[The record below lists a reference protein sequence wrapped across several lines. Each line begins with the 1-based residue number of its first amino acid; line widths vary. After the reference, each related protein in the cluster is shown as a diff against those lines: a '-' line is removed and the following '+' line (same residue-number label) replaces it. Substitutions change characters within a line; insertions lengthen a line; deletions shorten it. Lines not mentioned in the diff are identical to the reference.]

1 MGMTDRDGPLADD
14 LRPGLVRNDASSV
27 DGVVVQA
34 GSISGG
40 VTINLPSPRVPV
52 PRQLP
57 AEVFAFTD
65 RQDPILAM
73 DALLSAAGP
82 ARVTTVSG
90 TAGVGKTALAVHWSH
105 RVRDR
110 FPDGQLYIDLQG
122 HGPLD
127 PLDPADVLDQFLR
140 ALGVD
145 GDDMPTELVERAAR
159 FRTVTDL
166 KRMLVLLDNA
176 GTAEQV
182 RPLLPGS
189 ASCFVIVTS
198 RDTLSGLVARE
209 GARRIDLDLL
219 APADA
224 ASLLSTLVGAR
235 ADEDPAGISTLVR
248 YCARLPLAIRITAEL
263 IVDRPVAPIS
273 DLVHELSD
281 ERERLDLLDAG
292 IDAHTAVRAVF
303 SWSYR
308 HLPEAAMRLFRLAG
322 LHPGK
327 DIDTGAIAALAD
339 VSPRIARQ
347 LAQRLSRA
355 NLFEEFDNGRYRMHD
370 LLRVYAVELAGE
382 AADAESTDAAL
393 SRLFGYYL
401 RTGESAP
408 DPVAWL
414 ETERHNLV
422 AIVTAVAGRQSRHT
436 IDLATFA
443 GPHLNSCGYH
453 DDGFAIHTLALAAA
467 RQLDDRAA
475 KCHALNSLGIVH
487 RRLGRFQEA
496 LNHHELALTGA
507 RETAAAAEEARA
519 LDNLGL
525 SHLRLGNYR
534 HAAELHR
541 HALTRYADVGRRAE
555 EGRAHNNLGIVLR
568 RLGQHQEAFDH
579 HHHALAIARE
589 VGERINEG
597 RALTSLGLLHR
608 RFGNHDQAIESHL
621 RALEIY
627 RAAGNRV
634 GAANAL
640 TRLGIVHEKMGD
652 DDISLR
658 YFGEALDIHH
668 ATGNVR
674 QMGRSLNNIGI
685 AYRKQGRHDEAL
697 RHLTNA
703 IETHRLVGNRVDE
716 AHALNA
722 LGLTLLRMGRHHE
735 SVDHLTRA
743 VAMHESTGNQVD
755 RGHTLNSLGAAY
767 RVMGQDAK
775 AVEAHR
781 EALSVAEQ
789 TGNHQ
794 LETATRRHLDVT
806 DPS

>member
-1 MGMTDRDGPLADD
+1 MGMTDRDRPLADD
-14 LRPGLVRNDASSV
+14 TRPGHVRNDASSV

-40 VTINLPSPRVPV
+40 VTINLPAPRVPV

-65 RQDPILAM
+65 RQDPLMAM
-73 DALLSAAGP
+73 DALLSSAGP

-105 RVRDR
+105 RVRDQ

-127 PLDPADVLDQFLR
+127 PLAPADVLDQFLR

-145 GDDMPTELVERAAR
+145 GDDVPTELVERAAR

-166 KRMLVLLDNA
+166 KRVLVLLDNA

-219 APADA
+219 SPEDA
-224 ASLLSTLVGAR
+224 AALLRTLVGAR

-263 IVDRPVAPIS
+263 IVDRSVAPIS
-273 DLVHELSD
+273 DLVAELSD

-292 IDAHTAVRAVF
+292 IDPHTAVRAVF

-308 HLPEAAMRLFRLAG
+308 HLPEPAMRLFRLAG

-327 DIDTGAIAALAD
+327 DIGTGALAALAD
-339 VSPRIARQ
+339 VPPRIARQ
-347 LAQRLSRA
+347 LAQRLCRA
-355 NLFEEFDNGRYRMHD
+355 HLFEEFENGRYRMHD
-370 LLRVYAVELAGE
+370 LLRVYAMELADGTE
-382 AADAESTDAAL
+382 DADAAL
-393 SRLFGYYL
+393 TRLFGYYL
-401 RTGESAP
+401 RSGESAP
-408 DPVAWL
+408 DTVAWL
-414 ETERHNLV
+414 EAERHNLV
-422 AIVTAVAGRQSRHT
+422 AIVTAVADRQPRHT
-436 IDLATFA
+436 IELAKFA

-475 KCHALNSLGIVH
+475 ECHALNSLGIVH

-496 LNHHELALTGA
+496 LNHHELALAGA
-507 RETAAAAEEARA
+507 RETASHVEEARA

-525 SHLRLGNYR
+525 SHMRLGNYR

-541 HALTRYADVGRRAE
+541 HALTRYADVSRRAE
-555 EGRAHNNLGIVLR
+555 EGRAHNNLGVVLR

-589 VGERINEG
+589 VGEPVNEG
-597 RALTSLGLLHR
+597 RALTSLGLLYR
-608 RFGNHDQAIESHL
+608 RFGNYDAAIESHL

-640 TRLGIVHEKMGD
+640 TRLGIVHEKMGN

-658 YFGEALDIHH
+658 YFGEALETHE

-674 QMGRSLNNIGI
+674 QVGRSLNNIGI
-685 AYRKQGRHDEAL
+685 AYRNQGRHEEAL
-697 RHLTNA
+697 RHLTDA
-703 IETHRLVGNRVDE
+703 IEKHRLADNRVDE

-722 LGLTLLRMGRHHE
+722 LGLTFLRMGRHHE
-735 SVDHLTRA
+735 SVDHLARA
-743 VAMHESTGNQVD
+743 VAMHQSTGNQVD
-755 RGHTLNSLGAAY
+755 RGHVLNSLGMAY
-767 RVMGQDAK
+767 RTMGHDAQ